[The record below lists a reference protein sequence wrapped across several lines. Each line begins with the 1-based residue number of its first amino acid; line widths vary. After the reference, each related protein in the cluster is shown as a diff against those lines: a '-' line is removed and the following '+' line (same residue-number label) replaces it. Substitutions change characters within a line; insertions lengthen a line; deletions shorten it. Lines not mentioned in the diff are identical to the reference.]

1 MPETGRRWLRLVEG
15 NAPHDEVDGPLPGEA
30 GIQRLAALRGQL
42 RNQLAALRDAPVSAE
57 ARATPEGAEAAAALD
72 RLVAEVTRLAE
83 SWDRLAAAVSILSAG
98 DGAEGDGAEGDGAKP
113 KE

>member
-15 NAPHDEVDGPLPGEA
+15 DAPDADGPLPGEA
-30 GIQRLAALRGQL
+30 GLRRLAALRGQL

-57 ARATPEGAEAAAALD
+57 ARASPEDAEAAAALD

-83 SWDRLAAAVSILSAG
+83 GWDRLAAAVAALSAG
-98 DGAEGDGAEGDGAKP
+98 DGAAPEE
-113 KE
+113 